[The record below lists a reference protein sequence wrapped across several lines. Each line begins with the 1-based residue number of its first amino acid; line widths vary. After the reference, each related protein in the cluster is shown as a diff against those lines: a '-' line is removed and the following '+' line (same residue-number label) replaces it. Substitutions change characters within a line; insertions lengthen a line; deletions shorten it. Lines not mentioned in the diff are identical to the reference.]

1 MVGDSRTRGRASLTA
16 RGVSA
21 QAKGLELRFA
31 SEAHEIEL
39 RSPFLPKF
47 GPQCRNQHYQNSD
60 PSTFPPLSPI
70 KTRGAER
77 SDHDLPYRTVLRVRE
92 TRDPPSFDGAMESQ
106 DGLVATHFRI
116 SKAGFGLG
124 VSLGA
129 YDILLIVAEDKEP
142 SVYRRV

>member
-47 GPQCRNQHYQNSD
+47 GPQCRNQHYQASD
-60 PSTFPPLSPI
+60 PRPFPRFPPSKPVGQNARTMIFHTVRSSEFEKHGIPLLSMGRWRAKMGSSQRI
-70 KTRGAER
+70 
-77 SDHDLPYRTVLRVRE
+77 
-92 TRDPPSFDGAMESQ
+92 FESRKL
-106 DGLVATHFRI
+106 GL
-116 SKAGFGLG
+116 GLG
-124 VSLGA
+124 VSLGG
-129 YDILLIVAEDKEP
+129 EG
-142 SVYRRV
+142 

>member
-1 MVGDSRTRGRASLTA
+1 MVGDSKTRGRASLTA

-31 SEAHEIEL
+31 SEAHEIKL

-77 SDHDLPYRTVLRVRE
+77 SDHDLPYGTVLRVRE
-92 TRDPPSFDGAMESQ
+92 TRDPPSFDGGWRAKMGSSQRIFESRK
-106 DGLVATHFRI
+106 L
-116 SKAGFGLG
+116 GLG
-124 VSLGA
+124 LGFRWGRT
-129 YDILLIVAEDKEP
+129 IFC
-142 SVYRRV
+142 